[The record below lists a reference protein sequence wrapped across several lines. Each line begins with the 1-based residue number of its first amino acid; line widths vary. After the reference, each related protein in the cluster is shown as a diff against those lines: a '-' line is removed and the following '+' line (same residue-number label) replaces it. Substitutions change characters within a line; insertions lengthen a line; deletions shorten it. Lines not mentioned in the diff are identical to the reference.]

1 MGKFKTPPDTGVA
14 GKSKKSKK
22 KASKD
27 KLLKTGDS
35 VAKDLDDMAAY
46 DTATLDLSNA
56 TKSREA
62 LLQVIEMSKKQAQ
75 AMRAIMKENKELKA
89 AGTRGDRGAGRAPKS
104 LNNPTFPDSCKFD
117 PEQTDLLTSM
127 RSSPTLRYTPSWW
140 TRRICCTRCGSA
152 CHGMCVS

>member
-62 LLQVIEMSKKQAQ
+62 LSRRV
-75 AMRAIMKENKELKA
+75 
-89 AGTRGDRGAGRAPKS
+89 
-104 LNNPTFPDSCKFD
+104 F
-117 PEQTDLLTSM
+117 TSS
-127 RSSPTLRYTPSWW
+127 RWCVDQSGFVVNSSVP
-140 TRRICCTRCGSA
+140 
-152 CHGMCVS
+152 